1 MTNELLTRRTT
12 LAGLG
17 AAGGALAAGLG
28 AGASLAS
35 PSVKSAEPVTLT
47 WVLIHDTDPRHPAP
61 KPGDAVILSH
71 ESEPYFEHGI
81 AVHSEHGQRLGFVA
95 RDAEGVMEAMAQGE
109 RFEARVAS
117 STSSLSDYGFGWSV
131 NVIEVSGAAA
141 TPGGLAAA

>member
-1 MTNELLTRRTT
+1 MTNEMLTRRTT

-61 KPGDAVILSH
+61 KP
-71 ESEPYFEHGI
+71 
-81 AVHSEHGQRLGFVA
+81 VHSEHGQRLGFVA